1 MTRTRQSWGICVY
14 AWQYIFV
21 LLSFFQNSLSFI
33 NFANFVTVGISRFF
47 NGLIGVISMNETNEY
62 IRVGYLSF
70 WGNRCNK
77 YMKLEDVIPLNESS
91 MGIKSK
97 IVRFRQYSS
106 YVNFISKLNIL
117 FKSRRFRILEFQKL
131 FISLV
136 PRFIGFGFYQK

>member
-1 MTRTRQSWGICVY
+1 MHDSIYLCFCHFSKT
-14 AWQYIFV
+14 
-21 LLSFFQNSLSFI
+21 LSASLI
-33 NFANFVTVGISRFF
+33 FANFVTVGISRFF

-97 IVRFRQYSS
+97 IVQFRQYSS

-117 FKSRRFRILEFQKL
+117 FKSRRFRILGFQKL

-136 PRFIGFGFYQK
+136 HDLLVPDFIKSS